1 MQRSLRKSLEQ
12 EAKNAALREKSLL
25 EEIKSLKSQLAAK
38 EKERVETVEA
48 LHDMESKCIS
58 IGAKLEM
65 KTEDFDNLKKDLD
78 KIVKEKNYLEKKSA
92 EKDQNFHD
100 KCNHL

>member
-1 MQRSLRKSLEQ
+1 MQRSLCKSLE
-12 EAKNAALREKSLL
+12 EDAKNAALHEKSLL

-58 IGAKLEM
+58 VGAKLEA
-65 KTEDFDNLKKDLD
+65 KTKDFENLKKIL
-78 KIVKEKNYLEKKSA
+78 IRL
-92 EKDQNFHD
+92 
-100 KCNHL
+100 